1 MLALSAGVFAQD
13 LDDTWNYPSFLGQG
27 EAPNSLL
34 ILPRAPLPNDAVF
47 AYDYSQY
54 LWGKTQRK
62 TLRGEQ
68 AFQDAILDVDHILAN
83 FSPCMGMVLSR
94 RTTPE
99 MAHLLM
105 GILGSEDGATDDA
118 KKHYKRIRPFEL
130 FEEAS
135 LTPDDEQYLRGNGS
149 YPSGHT
155 CFGWAVALVLTEIN
169 PARQNEILRYGLEF
183 GQSRVICGVHF
194 QSDVDAGR
202 VMGAALVARLH
213 ADPDFMAAL
222 DKAKKEFARLSKS
235 SVSVL
240 Q

>member
-1 MLALSAGVFAQD
+1 MAFALCAFAQD
-13 LDDTWNYPSFLGQG
+13 LDDTWHYPSFIEPD

-34 ILPRAPLPNDAVF
+34 ILPEAPLPNDAVF

-62 TLRGEQ
+62 TPRGEQ

-83 FSPCMGMVLSR
+83 FSPCMGVVMSR
-94 RTTPE
+94 STTPE
-99 MAHLLM
+99 MAHLLL
-105 GILGSEDGATDDA
+105 GILASEHYATRDA
-118 KKHYKRIRPFEL
+118 KHQYNRIRPFEL
-130 FEEAS
+130 FEETS
-135 LTPDDEQYLRGNGS
+135 LTPDDEVFLRGNGS

-155 CFGWAVALVLTEIN
+155 CYGWAVALVLTEIN
-169 PARQNEILRYGLEF
+169 PARQNEILKYGYEY

-213 ADPDFMAAL
+213 TDADFLARFE
-222 DKAKKEFARLSKS
+222 KAKKEFERISRKEAVK
-235 SVSVL
+235 VL
-240 Q
+240 R